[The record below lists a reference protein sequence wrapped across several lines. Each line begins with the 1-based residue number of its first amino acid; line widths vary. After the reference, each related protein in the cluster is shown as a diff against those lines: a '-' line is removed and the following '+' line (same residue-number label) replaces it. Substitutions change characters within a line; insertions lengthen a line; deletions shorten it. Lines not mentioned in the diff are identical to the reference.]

1 MSFMT
6 VVDALMR
13 EQIPASLF
21 KRKRNRKTVF
31 YPARNRRIA
40 DIGAG
45 LVVGEY
51 SIS

>member
-21 KRKRNRKTVF
+21 KRKRKRKTVI